1 MFALLRLMSKCIIEE
16 MIAEWHQIN
25 RNKMA
30 SINSYLTFN
39 GNCREAMTFYQDC
52 LGGELIFETIGES
65 AFAEKMPN
73 IIRRSVMHAVLVK
86 DDMVIMGTDMVE
98 ERGLVKGNSVAMM
111 LNCNSEKEAKAFYHK
126 LSVGGRASH
135 PLQETF
141 WGALFGDLTDRFG
154 NNWLINY
161 DKSK

>member
-1 MFALLRLMSKCIIEE
+1 
-16 MIAEWHQIN
+16 
-25 RNKMA
+25 MA

-52 LGGELIFETIGES
+52 LGGELILETIGES
-65 AFAEKMPN
+65 VMVDKMPN
-73 IIRRSVMHAVLVK
+73 NMKRSIMHAVLTK
-86 DDMVIMGTDMVE
+86 DDLVIMATDMVG
-98 ERGLVKGNSVAMM
+98 ERGLIKGNSISIM
-111 LNCNSEKEAKAFYHK
+111 LTCDSEEEAHSFYHK
-126 LSVGGRASH
+126 LSAGGKTSH

-161 DKSK
+161 DKNR

>member
-1 MFALLRLMSKCIIEE
+1 
-16 MIAEWHQIN
+16 
-25 RNKMA
+25 MA

-135 PLQETF
+135 PLQESF

-161 DKSK
+161 DKNRET

>member
-1 MFALLRLMSKCIIEE
+1 
-16 MIAEWHQIN
+16 
-25 RNKMA
+25 MA

-52 LGGELIFETIGES
+52 LGGELTLETIGES
-65 AFAEKMPN
+65 VIAGKMPD
-73 IIRRSVMHAVLVK
+73 ILKRSIMHAVLAK
-86 DDMVIMGTDMVE
+86 DDLVIMATDLVA
-98 ERGLVKGNSVAMM
+98 ERGLIKGNSIAMM
-111 LNCNSEKEAKAFYHK
+111 LSCNSEEEARAFYRK
-126 LSVGGRASH
+126 LSAGGKASH

-161 DKSK
+161 DKNR